1 MPGKGRTPTVWLVSQ
16 DGYDPQMHRFGDEQM
31 APANGIE
38 LCYQEMGDPD
48 GEPLLLVM
56 GLATQMI
63 AWDEEFCGM
72 LAERGFRVVR
82 FDNRDIGRSTK
93 IKAAGLPGKL
103 DLFVGRRGTAP
114 YLLRDMAADTFGL
127 MDHLGFESAHLV
139 GASMGGMIAQT
150 GAIESPERVRSLTSI
165 MSTTGSRRV
174 GHPSYKTF
182 GLLLGNPPREREA
195 AIERVVKT
203 FKVIGSP
210 GYPFEEERVRELAGR
225 SFDRGHSQAGIARQ
239 LHAIT
244 ASGDR
249 TQGLRK
255 LDLPALVIHG
265 KNDLLVNPSGGRA
278 TAKAIPGARL
288 KVIDGMGHDL
298 PRALWPGFAEEIAAN
313 AARAPEGAP
322 ATPVAT

>member
-1 MPGKGRTPTVWLVSQ
+1 MQ
-16 DGYDPQMHRFGDEQM
+16 RFGEEQM

-38 LCYQEMGDPD
+38 LCFQEMGDPD

-63 AWDEEFCGM
+63 AWDEGFCGL

-93 IKAAGLPGKL
+93 FKAAGLPGKL

-114 YLLRDMAADTFGL
+114 YFLRDMAADTFGL
-127 MDHLGFESAHLV
+127 MDHLGIGSAHLV
-139 GASMGGMIAQT
+139 GASMGGMIVQT
-150 GAIESPERVRSLTSI
+150 AAIERSERVRSITSI

-203 FKVIGSP
+203 FKLIGSP
-210 GYPFEEERVRELAGR
+210 GYPFDEERVREIAGL
-225 SFDRGHSQAGIARQ
+225 SFDRGHSEAGIARQ

-249 TQGLRK
+249 TPALRK
-255 LDLPALVIHG
+255 LDVPALVIHG
-265 KNDLLVNPSGGRA
+265 KRDLLVNPSGGRA

-288 KVIDGMGHDL
+288 KMVDGMGHDL
-298 PRALWPGFAEEIAAN
+298 PRALHPDFAAEIATN

-322 ATPVAT
+322 AASVA

>member
-1 MPGKGRTPTVWLVSQ
+1 MPQFS
-16 DGYDPQMHRFGDEQM
+16 DEQM

-38 LCYQEMGDPD
+38 LCYQEMGEPD

-63 AWDEEFCGM
+63 AWDDEFCSM

-82 FDNRDIGRSTK
+82 FDNRDIGRSTRMRS
-93 IKAAGLPGKL
+93 AGVPGKL
-103 DLFVGRRGTAP
+103 DMVLGRRGSAA

-127 MDHLGFESAHLV
+127 MDHLGIESAHLV
-139 GASMGGMIAQT
+139 GASMGGMIVQSA
-150 GAIESPERVRSLTSI
+150 AIGQPRRVRSITSI

-174 GHPSYKTF
+174 GHPSYRTF
-182 GLLLGNPPREREA
+182 GLLLGKPPREREA

-203 FKVIGSP
+203 FRTIGSP
-210 GYPFEEERVRELAGR
+210 GYPFEEERVRQIAGR
-225 SFDRGHSQAGIARQ
+225 SFDRGHSEAGIARQ

-249 TQGLRK
+249 TSALRK
-255 LDLPALVIHG
+255 LELPALVIHG
-265 KNDLLVNPSGGRA
+265 KNDVLVNPSGGRA

-288 KVIDGMGHDL
+288 KMVDGMGHDL
-298 PRALWPGFAEEIAAN
+298 PRPLWPDFVEEIAAN
-313 AARAPEGAP
+313 AARAPEAKIAQP
-322 ATPVAT
+322 A